1 VLPPAECLTAGYAS
15 FAPDLEGLP
24 SNYGTLNPKQRAQ
37 TLLYIKNDDS
47 TQYKLLLAQALR
59 CAR

>member
-1 VLPPAECLTAGYAS
+1 LSIGYAS

-24 SNYGTLNPKQRAQ
+24 SDYGTLNPKQRAQ

-47 TQYKLLLAQALR
+47 RQYKLLLAQALR
-59 CAR
+59 CAK